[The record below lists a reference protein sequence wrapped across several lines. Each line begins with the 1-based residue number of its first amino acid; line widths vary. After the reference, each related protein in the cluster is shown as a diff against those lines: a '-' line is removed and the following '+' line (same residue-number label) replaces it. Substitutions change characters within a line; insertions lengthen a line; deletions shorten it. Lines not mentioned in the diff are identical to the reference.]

1 MSERLRLLWQR
12 LVCTARL
19 MVGVPDY
26 EAYLAQRRRFA
37 ARAPVLSREAFVRHC
52 AERRLGGR
60 GPGRC
65 C

>member
-1 MSERLRLLWQR
+1 MVERVRGGWRWLATL
-12 LVCTARL
+12 ARL

-26 EAYLAQRRRFA
+26 EAYVARRRRYDA
-37 ARAPVLSREAFVRHC
+37 GASVMSRAAFVRHC

-60 GPGRC
+60 RQGGC

>member
-1 MSERLRLLWQR
+1 MAERLIAFWRMAVR
-12 LVCTARL
+12 TARL

-26 EAYLAQRRRFA
+26 DTYLAQRRRFA
-37 ARAPVLSREAFVRHC
+37 ARAPVMSREQFVRLC

-60 GPGRC
+60 GPGGC